1 MPAEPIFS
9 IRHPIAVDAALGR
22 IAVERDYAEHVKQM
36 MLQVLLTSP
45 GERPHRPDFGCGLR
59 RMLFAP
65 NDPTAATLT
74 QVTVYQALT
83 RWLGSVIEVGSVEVR
98 AFESTLEVSISYVLK
113 ARMERRILNIE
124 VTR

>member
-1 MPAEPIFS
+1 MPAQPIFS
-9 IRHPIAVDAALGR
+9 IRHPIAVDPALGR
-22 IAVERDYAEHVKQM
+22 IAVEASYARHVEQM
-36 MLQVLLTSP
+36 ILQVLLTSP
-45 GERPHRPDFGCGLR
+45 GERAHRPDFGCGLR

-65 NDPTAATLT
+65 NDPTVATLT

-83 RWLGSVIEVGSVEVR
+83 RWLGTLIEVGAVE
-98 AFESTLEVSISYVLK
+98 AHASESTLEVSVTYVLK